1 MSAPATKTAR
11 QGAIKDVLAAT
22 DVHSQAELLSE
33 LSARGVSVTQGT
45 LSRDLVELGAY
56 RVRADSGQLVYSVPP
71 EGPVPGELA
80 ARRAP
85 EALEHRL
92 SSLCRDLLVAA
103 ESSANLVILRTPPGA
118 AQFLASVIDQ
128 SRQPDIL
135 GTIAG
140 DDTIMIVTRA
150 PDGGVAVAGRF
161 LEYAG

>member
-1 MSAPATKTAR
+1 MSAPSTKTAR
-11 QGAIKDVLAAT
+11 QAAIKEVLADT
-22 DVHSQAELLSE
+22 DVHSQAELLAA
-33 LSARGVSVTQGT
+33 LGDRGVSVTQGT

-56 RVRADSGQLVYSVPP
+56 RVRGEGGQLVYSVPP
-71 EGPVPGELA
+71 EGPVTGELA
-80 ARRAP
+80 GRRPP
-85 EALEHRL
+85 EALEGRL

-128 SRQPDIL
+128 SRQADIL